1 MIDFEERK
9 KMNRDNIETAIDQA
23 AIRLFEA
30 DLDAMT
36 KQEMRE
42 ELAAVQDRI
51 AEDTAWAEALHAALK

>member
-1 MIDFEERK
+1 
-9 KMNRDNIETAIDQA
+9 MNRDNIETAIDQA